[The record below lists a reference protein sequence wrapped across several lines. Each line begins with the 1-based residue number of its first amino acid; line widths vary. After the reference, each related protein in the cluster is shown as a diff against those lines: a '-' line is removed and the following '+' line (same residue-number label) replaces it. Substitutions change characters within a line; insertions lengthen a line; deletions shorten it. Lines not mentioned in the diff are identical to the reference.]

1 MQGDTLRHPLTESSS
16 PLGAVGWLESQR
28 STARSGYV
36 GQTSFGLGLVEIPV
50 DGRVLRGAQGE
61 TRVSA
66 EVLPSMVEATHEGT
80 RGYTRGCPRL
90 HMRVPVA
97 AQEGTACRTAW
108 EGGGGRKGEE
118 DGVEGREDLNGLG
131 ARS

>member
-1 MQGDTLRHPLTESSS
+1 MNEDRSTRRWGSETPGRGALQGEALRQR
-16 PLGAVGWLESQR
+16 PLGAG
-28 STARSGYV
+28 GYPE
-36 GQTSFGLGLVEIPV
+36 TPL

-66 EVLPSMVEATHEGT
+66 EVLPSMVEATHEGI

-108 EGGGGRKGEE
+108 EGGGGREGEE
-118 DGVEGREDLNGLG
+118 EGVEVQEDLNGLG

>member
-1 MQGDTLRHPLTESSS
+1 MQGDTLRHPLTEGSS
-16 PLGAVGWLESQR
+16 PLGALGWIDPQR
-28 STARSGYV
+28 STAGAGSEA
-36 GQTSFGLGLVEIPV
+36 TSFGLGLVEVPV

-66 EVLPSMVEATHEGT
+66 EVLPSVVEATHEGT
-80 RGYTRGCPRL
+80 RGYTRGCSRL

-97 AQEGTACRTAW
+97 AQEGIACRTAW

>member
-16 PLGAVGWLESQR
+16 PLGALGWNHNVQPQEAG
-28 STARSGYV
+28 TPA
-36 GQTSFGLGLVEIPV
+36 TSFGLGLVEIPV

-66 EVLPSMVEATHEGT
+66 EVLPSVVEATHEGT

-97 AQEGTACRTAW
+97 AQEGIACRTAW